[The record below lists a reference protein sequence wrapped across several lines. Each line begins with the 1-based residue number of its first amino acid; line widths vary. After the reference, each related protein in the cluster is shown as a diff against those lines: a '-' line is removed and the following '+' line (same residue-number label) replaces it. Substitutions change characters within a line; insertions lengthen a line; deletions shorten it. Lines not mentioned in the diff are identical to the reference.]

1 MDARDDVIRSRTNA
15 ALKRVGLAARGRLDG
30 TVLLE
35 GERLV
40 KDALRAGLEPDLL
53 LVREDRSELME
64 DLPSGPLR
72 LVAASLFERLGT
84 LTTPPG
90 VLGLFQR
97 PALRGIADLGR
108 HVGTEGSVLL
118 LGIAGVSDPG
128 NLGALARCAEA
139 AGATGLV
146 ITAGSARPF
155 TPKALRGSM
164 GSLLRLPIFEVDDLA
179 AAVAELDER
188 RVQQC
193 MAATRDGQPLDTFDF
208 KDRTLVW
215 MTSETGDAPSELD
228 SSAAVT
234 IPMAGEVESLN
245 VTVAGALLL
254 FAAAR
259 RAH

>member
-1 MDARDDVIRSRTNA
+1 
-15 ALKRVGLAARGRLDG
+15 
-30 TVLLE
+30 
-35 GERLV
+35 
-40 KDALRAGLEPDLL
+40 
-53 LVREDRSELME
+53 ME
-64 DLPSGPLR
+64 DLPSGPVR
-72 LVAASLFERLGT
+72 LVAAPLFERLGT

-97 PALRGIADLGR
+97 PEVHGIADLAR
-108 HVGTEGSVLL
+108 HVGTVGPVLL

-179 AAVAELDER
+179 AVVRELDGR
-188 RVQQC
+188 GVQQC
-193 MAATRDGQPLDTFDF
+193 MAATRDGQALDTFPF

-215 MTSETGDAPSELD
+215 MTSETGDTPSELEGC
-228 SSAAVT
+228 AAVT

-245 VTVAGALLL
+245 VTVAGALML